1 MDYLT
6 CPGYNPPKA
15 SIRIIASSSSRL
27 CGCCA
32 RQCVILFHNR
42 DPLSSS
48 KPPQRGTLHPSSA
61 PPPLLSLSRIRATM
75 WNHNTCIIHSSISLL
90 VVARRFPF
98 LRRRGFSTV
107 GFSSRIVVVIDGKQ
121 AWLSRR
127 VISVDGWMGN
137 RQVNGLFMDENRLVV
152 SVIVRC

>member
-48 KPPQRGTLHPSSA
+48 KPPLPPSAPEARYTPSFPILHPPCHLA
-61 PPPLLSLSRIRATM
+61 AYVPRCEPTTRVLYILLS
-75 WNHNTCIIHSSISLL
+75 
-90 VVARRFPF
+90 
-98 LRRRGFSTV
+98 
-107 GFSSRIVVVIDGKQ
+107 GFSSSPVSPAREFSTRGILKSYRRCHRWKTTRGLPRVV
-121 AWLSRR
+121 
-127 VISVDGWMGN
+127 SVDGWVTDRLN
-137 RQVNGLFMDENRLVV
+137 RAVYG
-152 SVIVRC
+152 

>member
-48 KPPQRGTLHPSSA
+48 KPPSTRHGTPFLPLRNPVTQPHTCHDVKPQHVYYTFFYQPS
-61 PPPLLSLSRIRATM
+61 
-75 WNHNTCIIHSSISLL
+75 
-90 VVARRFPF
+90 RRRPFPF
-98 LRRRGFSTV
+98 LRHRGFSTV